1 MLANLFIGD
10 HPIDTF
16 AQRYVMGH
24 QRKLGLSNIRW
35 SGGNDENLRLAR
47 VVWDKQDAF
56 MKCDIAT
63 NEVDAFKALWKAKK
77 KLTGVYTKGRENVMD
92 PLYQFDF
99 YEENGSRYFC
109 HLYSFIN
116 GVLLENYLEERTF
129 SQAYIL
135 ASEILI
141 EVIKGSIYLYNA
153 GILQDDL
160 LPKNIMLVQDSNR
173 KIIGVKII
181 DLDATSVIKKEK
193 DWKLINLSD
202 EEYLSP
208 NPRQYDKS
216 CDELKRTI
224 AKFLLVFVS
233 LKQGE
238 NPFDPNYRLTV
249 NEMQDY
255 LQNFKDPQ
263 YLLEQTIFSL
273 FFLRKARE
281 ARASIGSELGNAEA
295 AIPAMRYLLKV
306 YYTLISDPFTCS
318 SPIRALKGLPPR
330 IRIPSRPNSPSF

>member
-1 MLANLFIGD
+1 MRVTPHSALAISTCALALLSQLPSAHSYYSVFEEGD
-10 HPIDTF
+10 SALPPTF
-16 AQRYVMGH
+16 AQQHVMKH
-24 QRKLGLSNIRW
+24 QKKFGLSNIRW
-35 SGGNDENLRLAR
+35 SGGNNGNLRLAR

-56 MKCDIAT
+56 MKCDKVFDKLHT
-63 NEVDAFKALWKAKK
+63 PEVGMTEVDAFNALWKAKK

-92 PLYQFDF
+92 PLHQFDF
-99 YEENGSRYFC
+99 YENNGSRYFC

-141 EVIKGSIYLYNA
+141 EIIRGSIYLYNA

-173 KIIGVKII
+173 KIVGVKII
-181 DLDATSVIKKEK
+181 DLDATDVFKKEK
-193 DWKLINLSD
+193 DWKLINPSD

-208 NPRQYDKS
+208 NPRQYHKS

-238 NPFDPNYRLTV
+238 NPFDPTYRLTT
-249 NEMQDY
+249 M
-255 LQNFKDPQ
+255 
-263 YLLEQTIFSL
+263 FSL
-273 FFLRKARE
+273 FFLRSARE
-281 ARASIGSELGNAEA
+281 ARASIGSEL
-295 AIPAMRYLLKV
+295 
-306 YYTLISDPFTCS
+306 
-318 SPIRALKGLPPR
+318 GLPPR
-330 IRIPSRPNSPSF
+330 IRIPSRPNSPIA